1 MSVKKPGECRSAEE
15 IRNEI
20 DTIDR
25 LIISLF
31 AERHKYV
38 EEIVKFKHD
47 KNSIV
52 AQERKD
58 EVIHQRKTWAAE
70 SGLNSD
76 TFEKIYTLLVESNIE
91 HEMQILK
98 LNKSK

>member
-1 MSVKKPGECRSAEE
+1 MSVKKPRECKSAEE

-25 LIISLF
+25 QIISLF
-31 AERHKYV
+31 SERHKYV

-47 KNSIV
+47 ENSIV

-58 EVIHQRKTWAAE
+58 AVIRQRKTWAAE
-70 SGLNSD
+70 SGLNPD
-76 TFEKIYTLLVESNIE
+76 TFEKMYTLLVESNIE